1 MAALGRARP
10 VGPVPEDGRACVRAS
25 LSAPR
30 QQGCEDGSVDTPAP
44 RLAGTARA
52 GVTVAQPQTLAE
64 VPKDAVPSPA
74 GPFEGA
80 PGHQG
85 GPTDTSDLLSLSAPR
100 VRELDVPPCP
110 EAAEPWASG
119 QTRWPREEAAPD
131 FEPAA
136 PGRVF
141 PGGDRPDLGQHPNC
155 NGGGRVE
162 GSPSHKAGVTG
173 SAAQPHPTSPAA
185 QAEQSCRP
193 SGSPGTLGHRRAG
206 PPTPVCHHWGN

>member
-1 MAALGRARP
+1 MLTPPPPGLRGQLGQGLR
-10 VGPVPEDGRACVRAS
+10 RACLR
-25 LSAPR
+25 PR
-30 QQGCEDGSVDTPAP
+30 P
-44 RLAGTARA
+44 
-52 GVTVAQPQTLAE
+52 E

-80 PGHQG
+80 PGHRV

-136 PGRVF
+136 PGRVL
-141 PGGDRPDLGQHPNC
+141 PGGDRPDLWQHPNC
-155 NGGGRVE
+155 YGGGRVE
-162 GSPSHKAGVTG
+162 GSPSHKAG
-173 SAAQPHPTSPAA
+173 
-185 QAEQSCRP
+185 
-193 SGSPGTLGHRRAG
+193 
-206 PPTPVCHHWGN
+206 

>member
-1 MAALGRARP
+1 MDAR
-10 VGPVPEDGRACVRAS
+10 VSGPLSRPHVSRAS
-25 LSAPR
+25 RTGVLTPPPPGLRGQLGQGLLSRSLRPWPR
-30 QQGCEDGSVDTPAP
+30 CRRT
-44 RLAGTARA
+44 
-52 GVTVAQPQTLAE
+52 
-64 VPKDAVPSPA
+64 PSPHQP
-74 GPFEGA
+74 GPSREPRA
-80 PGHQG
+80 IRG